1 MKNFRTL
8 AILLTV
14 STLVLASCTAEQSAG
29 PSASGGDGGDDGEA
43 LHVYFA
49 TFAIGNAFWGLMERG
64 ANDAAAQNGVEV
76 TWTQGTEFSVE
87 ETVTRMEAAIAAQ
100 PDVMVVTDIDP
111 GAFEPLMQEAQDAGI
126 IVININAESPE
137 ENPPY
142 LMYVGAD
149 EYLAGRAAGQVVIDA
164 GAPERAACAIQ
175 VQGHIAL
182 EARCQGYSDVLTEAG
197 VTVDEVDVAGGPT
210 EAESKATA
218 YFQANP
224 DAGAIYTLT
233 AGPEA
238 FDPILG
244 VVQGLDHEVTMVTN
258 DTSEAAFA
266 AIQSGDVAAA
276 IDQQPYLQGYLP
288 VIWAKLY
295 ADFAMLPAGG
305 RILTGPFVIDESNVD
320 QIVELTAEGYR

>member
-1 MKNFRTL
+1 MRFAAPAL
-8 AILLTV
+8 AGLLAL
-14 STLVLASCTAEQSAG
+14 SACGTAQTNA
-29 PSASGGDGGDDGEA
+29 PSGDGEEPI
-43 LHVYFA
+43 HVYFA

-64 ANDAAAQNGVEV
+64 ANEAAAQNGARV

-87 ETVTRMEAAIAAQ
+87 ETVTRMEAAIAAE

-111 GAFEPLMQEAQDAGI
+111 DAFEPLMQQAQDAGI
-126 IVININAESPE
+126 VVININAPSP
-137 ENPPY
+137 NDDPPY
-142 LMYVGAD
+142 LFYVGAD
-149 EYLAGRAAGQVVIDA
+149 EYLAGRAAGQAVLDHSA
-164 GAPERAACAIQ
+164 SAPPRAACAIQ

-182 EARCQGYSDVLTEAG
+182 EARCQGYTDILEDAG
-197 VTVDEVDVAGGPT
+197 VTVDKIDVAGGPT
-210 EAESKATA
+210 EAESKAIA
-218 YFQANP
+218 YFQANE

-244 VVQGLDHEVTMVTN
+244 VVQGLDHEVVMVTN

-266 AIQSGDVAAA
+266 AIQAGDVAAA

-295 ADFAMLPAGG
+295 VDYAMLPAGG
-305 RILTGPFVIDESNVD
+305 QILTGPFVIDQTNVD
-320 QIVELTAEGYR
+320 QIVELTADGYR

>member
-1 MKNFRTL
+1 MKPNLRL
-8 AILLTV
+8 GAPIVAAALLL
-14 STLVLASCTAEQSAG
+14 SACSAAS
-29 PSASGGDGGDDGEA
+29 PSASSNSDGEQ

-64 ANDAAAQNGVEV
+64 ANDAAAQNGVKV
-76 TWTQGTEFSVE
+76 TWTQGTDFSVE
-87 ETVTRMEAAIAAQ
+87 ETVTRMQAAIAAK

-111 GAFEPLMQEAQDAGI
+111 GAFEPLMEQAQSEGI
-126 IVININAESPE
+126 VVININAASPDA
-137 ENPPY
+137 NPPY
-142 LMYVGAD
+142 VMYVGAD
-149 EYLAGRAAGQVVIDA
+149 EYLAGRAAAQAVLDHATSTIS
-164 GAPERAACAIQ
+164 RAACAIQ

-182 EARCQGYSDVLTEAG
+182 EARCQGYTDVLEAAN
-197 VTVDEVDVAGGPT
+197 VTVDKVDVAGGPT
-210 EAESKATA
+210 DAESKATA

-244 VVQGLDHEVTMVTN
+244 VIKGLDHEVVMVTN
-258 DTSEAAFA
+258 DTSEAAFT
-266 AIQSGDVAAA
+266 AIQNGEVAAA

-295 ADFAMLPAGG
+295 KDFAMLPAGG
-305 RILTGPFVIDESNVD
+305 QTLTGPFVIDKTNVD
-320 QIVELTAEGYR
+320 QIVQLTSQGYR

>member
-1 MKNFRTL
+1 MKARVSGLLVAVAL
-8 AILLTV
+8 AVAACSPTQ
-14 STLVLASCTAEQSAG
+14 SPGTSGGTAEDQI
-29 PSASGGDGGDDGEA
+29 
-43 LHVYFA
+43 HVYFA

-64 ANDAAAQNGVEV
+64 ANDAAAQNGVKV

-111 GAFEPLMQEAQDAGI
+111 AAFEPFMQEAQDQGI
-126 IVININAESPE
+126 VVININAASPE
-137 ENPPY
+137 ADPPY
-142 LMYVGAD
+142 SFYVGAD
-149 EYLAGRAAGQVVIDA
+149 EYLAGRAAAEAVLAHAESQ
-164 GAPERAACAIQ
+164 PERAACAIQ

-182 EARCQGYSDVLTEAG
+182 EARCQGYTDVLEDAG
-197 VTVDEVDVAGGPT
+197 VTVDKIDVAGGPT
-210 EAESKATA
+210 DAEAKATA
-218 YFQANP
+218 WFTSNP

-244 VVQGLDHEVTMVTN
+244 VVQEQDHPVVMVTN
-258 DTSEAAFA
+258 DTSPAAFA
-266 AIQSGDVAAA
+266 AIQAGDVAAA

-295 ADFAMLPAGG
+295 VDYAMLPAGG
-305 RILTGPFVIDESNVD
+305 QILTGPFVIDSSNVD
-320 QIVELTAEGYR
+320 AIVELTDQGYR